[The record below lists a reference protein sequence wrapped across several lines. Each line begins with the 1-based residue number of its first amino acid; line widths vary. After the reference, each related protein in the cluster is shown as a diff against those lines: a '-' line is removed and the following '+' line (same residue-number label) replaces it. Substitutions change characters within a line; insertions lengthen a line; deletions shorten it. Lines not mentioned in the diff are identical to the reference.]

1 MLTAVKLVDQWA
13 ALERRLPA
21 DWETVDLRL
30 RTEQP
35 GERSEAARILGPMN
49 VGFVGGEL
57 AFSVRRAGGA
67 SGPEAARRLFSRLDE
82 ARIWCILEQRG
93 VDEAPPQSD
102 EPGTTA
108 SSSVAAAWDAALA
121 ALPDG
126 WSDLLCLL
134 ELDSSALIDRA
145 ALLCAPINPSRDH
158 SRAGFTF
165 RCASTTG
172 YGVSPG
178 MARRCFEELDE
189 EYIGGTVSVL
199 RSLSN
204 TDNVATQG
212 AVWYV
217 GGKVL

>member
-13 ALERRLPA
+13 ELERRLPA
-21 DWETVDLRL
+21 DWEAVALRI

-35 GERSEAARILGPMN
+35 EERSEAARILGPMS
-49 VGFVGGEL
+49 VGFVGDGL
-57 AFSVRRAGGA
+57 AFTVSRAGGA
-67 SGPEAARRLFSRLDE
+67 SGPEAVRRLFGRLDA
-82 ARIWCILEQRG
+82 ARIWCVLEQRE
-93 VDEAPPQSD
+93 VVEAPPQLD
-102 EPGTTA
+102 EPEQA
-108 SSSVAAAWDAALA
+108 RHSVAEAWDAALE
-121 ALPDG
+121 ALPQG

-134 ELDSSALIDRA
+134 ELDSSALLSRA

-165 RCASTTG
+165 RCARTKG

-189 EYIGGTVSVL
+189 EGIGGTVSVL
-199 RSLSN
+199 RSLSG

>member
-21 DWETVDLRL
+21 DWETVELRL

-35 GERSEAARILGPMN
+35 SERSEAARILGPMN
-49 VGFVGGEL
+49 VGFVGDEL

-67 SGPEAARRLFSRLDE
+67 SGPEAARRLFARLDE
-82 ARIWCILEQRG
+82 ARIWCLLDQREVG
-93 VDEAPPQSD
+93 EAPPRLD
-102 EPGTTA
+102 EPERTRV
-108 SSSVAAAWDAALA
+108 SVAESWDAELEK
-121 ALPDG
+121 LPPG

-134 ELDSSALIDRA
+134 ELDSSALLTRA
-145 ALLCAPINPSRDH
+145 ALVCAPINPTRDH
-158 SRAGFTF
+158 DRVGFTF
-165 RCASTTG
+165 RCARTAG
-172 YGVSPG
+172 YGVSPA
-178 MARRCFEELDE
+178 MARRCFEQLDAE
-189 EYIGGTVSVL
+189 GITGSVEVL
-199 RSLSN
+199 RALSG

>member
-13 ALERRLPA
+13 ELERRLPA

-49 VGFVGGEL
+49 VGFVGDEL

-67 SGPEAARRLFSRLDE
+67 SGPEAARRLFGRLDE
-82 ARIWCILEQRG
+82 VRIWCILEQRE
-93 VDEAPPQSD
+93 VAAAPPQLD
-102 EPGTTA
+102 EPERA
-108 SSSVAAAWDAALA
+108 RHSVAEAWDTALE
-121 ALPDG
+121 ALPPG

-134 ELDSSALIDRA
+134 ELDSSALLTRA
-145 ALLCAPINPSRDH
+145 ALICAPINPSRDH

-165 RCASTTG
+165 RCARTKG

-189 EYIGGTVSVL
+189 EGIGGTVSVL
-199 RSLSN
+199 RSLSG